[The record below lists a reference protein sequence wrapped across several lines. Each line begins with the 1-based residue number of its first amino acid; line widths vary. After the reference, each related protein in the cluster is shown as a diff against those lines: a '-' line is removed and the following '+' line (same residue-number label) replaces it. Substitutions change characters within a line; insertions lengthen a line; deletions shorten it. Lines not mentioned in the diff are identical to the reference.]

1 MPEPT
6 TRVSAFT
13 EFVNGVE
20 PRLRHALVARFGPD
34 RGRDAVADAL
44 AYAWEH
50 WDRVGG
56 MTNPAGYLYR
66 VGQHKMIS
74 ALRRRHGQLPRPPD
88 QDPPWIEPALPDC
101 LQQLSANQR
110 TAVLLV
116 KGYGYTYR
124 EVAELLDVG
133 ISTVQQHVERALGKL
148 RSGLGVSIDA

>member
-1 MPEPT
+1 VPEPT

-13 EFVNGVE
+13 EFVNDVE

-50 WDRVGG
+50 WDRVGP

-66 VGQHKMIS
+66 VGQHSAIS
-74 ALRRRHGQLPRPPD
+74 ALRRRHRQLPQPVD
-88 QDPPWIEPALPDC
+88 DDPPWIEPALPDC
-101 LQQLSANQR
+101 LNKLSKHQR
-110 TAVLLV
+110 VAVLLI

-124 EVAELLDVG
+124 EVADLFDVS
-133 ISTVQQHVERALGKL
+133 ISTVQQHVERGLVKL
-148 RSGLGVSIDA
+148 RNGLGVSVDA

>member
-34 RGRDAVADAL
+34 MGRDAVADAL
-44 AYAWEH
+44 TYAWEH
-50 WDRVGG
+50 WDRVSS
-56 MTNPAGYLYR
+56 MDNPAGYLYR
-66 VGQHKMIS
+66 VGQRGAIT
-74 ALRRRHGQLPRPPD
+74 ALRRRHTRLPSPPD
-88 QDPPWIEPALPDC
+88 QSPPRIEPALPEC
-101 LQQLSANQR
+101 LKRLTPHQR

-133 ISTVQQHVERALGKL
+133 VSTVQQHVERALAKL
-148 RSGLGVSIDA
+148 RAGLGVRVDA